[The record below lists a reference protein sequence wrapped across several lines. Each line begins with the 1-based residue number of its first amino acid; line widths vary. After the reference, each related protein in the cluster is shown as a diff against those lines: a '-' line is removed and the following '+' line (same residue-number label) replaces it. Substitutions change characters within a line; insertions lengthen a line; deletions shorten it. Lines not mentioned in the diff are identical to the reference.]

1 MFNNLR
7 KLRNILLAD
16 SSLIYNDA
24 MSKVLVIDDEKD
36 IVDMI
41 ETLLELDF
49 DAKVVKAYNGQEAV
63 DALASGEVFDLIISD
78 VNMPLLKGPEVFK
91 QNSTA
96 GNFPFVLMTG
106 SDELDQVFLNEFS
119 SANPNNSVIAKP
131 WDQDEFLQTMK
142 KILAA

>member
-1 MFNNLR
+1 MANS
-7 KLRNILLAD
+7 LLF
-16 SSLIYNDA
+16 YNFA
-24 MSKVLVIDDEKD
+24 MSKVLVIDDERD

-49 DAKVVKAYNGQEAV
+49 DAEVVKAYNGQEGL

-78 VNMPLLKGPEVFK
+78 VNMPILKGPEVFK
-91 QNSTA
+91 QNSNA

-106 SDELDQVFLNEFS
+106 SDDLEQSFLNEFN
-119 SANPNNSVIAKP
+119 SANPNNTVITKP
-131 WDQDEFLQTMK
+131 WDQDEFLRTMK